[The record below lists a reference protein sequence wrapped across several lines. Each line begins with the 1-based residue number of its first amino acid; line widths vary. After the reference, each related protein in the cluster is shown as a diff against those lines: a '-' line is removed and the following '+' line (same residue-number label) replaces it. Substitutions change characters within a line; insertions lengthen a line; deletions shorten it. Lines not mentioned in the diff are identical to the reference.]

1 MNPVTKQL
9 KRHKSR
15 EVYALTKPFSF
26 EETYG
31 PVATHYGYTAYEY
44 NFEARFGMKHIISD
58 EIANN
63 TKDNVLAL
71 VQAEVARELA
81 NHIYGP
87 YIARLYSLRTKL
99 LAKGEHMLAAEVS
112 AIIADITEL

>member
-1 MNPVTKQL
+1 MNPVTKHL

-31 PVATHYGYTAYEY
+31 PVASHYDSEGYEY
-44 NFEARFGMKHIISD
+44 NFEARFGMRHIISD
-58 EIANN
+58 EVANN
-63 TKDNVLAL
+63 KKENTLAM
-71 VQAEVARELA
+71 VQREVARELTQ
-81 NHIYGP
+81 HIYGP
-87 YIARLYSLRTKL
+87 YIDRLYTLRTKL
-99 LAKGEHMLAAEVS
+99 LAKGEHMLAADVS